1 METIIALVVGLAAG
15 IGTGFLLLNRERAA
29 GKALAESLQQQ
40 LAAEQARAAEQL
52 ATEQARAAEQLAT
65 EQARAAEQ
73 LAAEQARAAEQLA
86 TEQARAAEQL
96 AAEQARAEAA
106 INRERENS
114 QKLREE
120 SEKQWNQRFETLR
133 QEMQKN
139 TSQELA
145 SKQEQLQENNRAQM
159 GELLKPLKEQFEAF
173 RKSVEENSKQNALN
187 KDKITSSFEQTL
199 KLFQQEQEHAVKSL
213 REETS
218 RIGTDAANLTK
229 ALKGENKT
237 QGDWGEMV
245 LESILESSGL
255 AKDREYFVQENIKDE
270 EGKNFRPD
278 VIVRFPEGRSVVIDS
293 KVSITNYSNAVAAT
307 SDAEYERLMN
317 EHVKSLRRHVDE
329 LAAKDYSKLVED
341 AIGFVLLFVPNES
354 SYIAAMRRAPSLSQE
369 AYKKRIIII
378 SPSNLLMAL
387 QLAFN
392 LWQYDRQNKNVENIV
407 KKAADLYDK
416 MVGFTEDMADI
427 DNRITSL
434 KNKFAETQN
443 RLSTGKG
450 NVMRRLE
457 ELKEM
462 GITPK
467 KSLKVLND

>member
-1 METIIALVVGLAAG
+1 
-15 IGTGFLLLNRERAA
+15 
-29 GKALAESLQQQ
+29 
-40 LAAEQARAAEQL
+40 
-52 ATEQARAAEQLAT
+52 
-65 EQARAAEQ
+65 
-73 LAAEQARAAEQLA
+73 
-86 TEQARAAEQL
+86 
-96 AAEQARAEAA
+96 
-106 INRERENS
+106 
-114 QKLREE
+114 
-120 SEKQWNQRFETLR
+120 
-133 QEMQKN
+133 
-139 TSQELA
+139 
-145 SKQEQLQENNRAQM
+145 
-159 GELLKPLKEQFEAF
+159 
-173 RKSVEENSKQNALN
+173 
-187 KDKITSSFEQTL
+187 
-199 KLFQQEQEHAVKSL
+199 
-213 REETS
+213 
-218 RIGTDAANLTK
+218 
-229 ALKGENKT
+229 
-237 QGDWGEMV
+237 MV

-317 EHVKSLRRHVDE
+317 EHVKSLRKHVDE

>member
-1 METIIALVVGLAAG
+1 MAAG

-73 LAAEQARAAEQLA
+73 LA
-86 TEQARAAEQL
+86 T
-96 AAEQARAEAA
+96 EQARAEAA

-255 AKDREYFVQENIKDE
+255 TKDREYFVQENIKDE

-317 EHVKSLRRHVDE
+317 EHVKSLRKHVDE

-341 AIGFVLLFVPNES
+341 AIGFVLLFV
-354 SYIAAMRRAPSLSQE
+354 AMRRAPSLSQE